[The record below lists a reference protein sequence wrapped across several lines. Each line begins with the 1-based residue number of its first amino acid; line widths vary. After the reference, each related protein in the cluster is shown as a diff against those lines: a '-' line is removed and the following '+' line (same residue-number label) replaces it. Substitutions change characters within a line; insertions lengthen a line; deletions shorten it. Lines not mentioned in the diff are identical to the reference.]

1 MGRPGREQAR
11 AFHRHQA
18 HKHICSCTQQGGRDG
33 GNSSNKDAGRH
44 PGQFAKPPA
53 LHKLLRL
60 RQKQPNVP
68 FACSCKHTCI
78 SHGPDIHAALPYVP
92 PHPVFFTPTHS
103 TRPFPSSPPTASPPP
118 PFPHLLPRRRAPCTR
133 PCRGSPPQSCAAG
146 TRGTWPPPRVAA
158 DPQTAP
164 QGPGGAWWDGGDI
177 EHGCMR
183 VLSQCRQ
190 AQQRSVRKYI
200 RTTTCTQSAHV
211 SHTWRMLCDR
221 LVAMSALPCCQLA
234 PTATPMAP
242 QLPSNAS
249 TATYPCALPST
260 THRCL
265 AVWDG
270 AAQVQAGQAV
280 LHRVGEVAAPA
291 GGAEV
296 VGAARTGH
304 ARQRELLKAD
314 HALGRRGGGAKG
326 GGGGAAAKR
335 GQGGQGWSPWKEFFW
350 GRPA

>member
-1 MGRPGREQAR
+1 
-11 AFHRHQA
+11 
-18 HKHICSCTQQGGRDG
+18 
-33 GNSSNKDAGRH
+33 
-44 PGQFAKPPA
+44 
-53 LHKLLRL
+53 
-60 RQKQPNVP
+60 
-68 FACSCKHTCI
+68 
-78 SHGPDIHAALPYVP
+78 
-92 PHPVFFTPTHS
+92 
-103 TRPFPSSPPTASPPP
+103 
-118 PFPHLLPRRRAPCTR
+118 
-133 PCRGSPPQSCAAG
+133 
-146 TRGTWPPPRVAA
+146 
-158 DPQTAP
+158 
-164 QGPGGAWWDGGDI
+164 
-177 EHGCMR
+177 MR

-326 GGGGAAAKR
+326 GGGQRQSGGREVKDGHRGRSSFGAGQHRRRGQYMDKGTTAAA
-335 GQGGQGWSPWKEFFW
+335 QAASPCPLPGWGVP
-350 GRPA
+350 GRL